1 MASKFQKATREK
13 AKVRFALSGPSGSGK
28 TYTAC
33 SIMSSMCSKYVVFDT
48 ERGSASK
55 YAAGS
60 PFDFDVLNVEPPFSP
75 KQLVIDLHDA
85 VKEGYEGIIIDSLTH
100 YWNGS
105 GGFLEL
111 VEDEA
116 KRNTRGNSFTAWKSI
131 DPLYRKLMDTIT
143 QLPAH
148 VIFCMR
154 AKQEYSQDKDE
165 RGKTKIEKLGMA
177 PEMRSGSEYEA
188 DIEGVLNMDND
199 LVIGKTRCP
208 ELKGKVFNQA
218 GKDVASILLNWLNT
232 GVERKVVPVA
242 PPSAPASSPKL
253 IEHNPEDDQTAER
266 YIQVANGSVTI
277 AELVDVLKEAKTKVG
292 HRADLLM
299 EFRKVY
305 SSRAAEIKAWDELQA
320 QESVTQDSDVNGAA

>member
-1 MASKFQKATREK
+1 MASKFVKATREK

-218 GKDVASILLNWLNT
+218 GKDVAGILLNWLNT
-232 GVERKVVPVA
+232 GVERKPAPTPIPVA
-242 PPSAPASSPKL
+242 PSSTPEV
-253 IEHNPEDDQTAER
+253 EHNPEDDLTANEF
-266 YIQVANGSVTI
+266 ISLA
-277 AELVDVLKEAKTKVG
+277 KEAKDVPSLTKILKTAKSKLS
-292 HRADLLM
+292 HRDDLVV

-305 SSRAAEIKAWDELQA
+305 AHRAAEIKAWDELRA
-320 QESVTQDSDVNGAA
+320 QESVSLPDSDVNGIA